1 MLRWFADEKE
11 ERRAAAGKH
20 VRTSPRAEGDAEAVQ
35 RQYLE
40 GWRAWALEI
49 RLRRKEEEEQAR
61 REAGEWARKER
72 LQLALELGPKLQGVW
87 AKKAQGKVGAGG
99 GALTAVHVQLLEAV
113 AKRSAG
119 RGAVEVLAAI
129 DASLTF

>member
-1 MLRWFADEKE
+1 MHARGGAPPGIRSRL
-11 ERRAAAGKH
+11 
-20 VRTSPRAEGDAEAVQ
+20 TAEFESLPAQ

-87 AKKAQGKVGAGG
+87 AKKEVSCRD
-99 GALTAVHVQLLEAV
+99 V
-113 AKRSAG
+113 AHSTRARSA
-119 RGAVEVLAAI
+119 RPI
-129 DASLTF
+129 DASRARSPPAAVTGGLCFPRTAIFDSANCTD